1 MIDLV
6 LLKKQTSAE
15 LVEEI
20 EVLADQ
26 LGELIDKLNIE
37 VSDEWVIVNFTLSE
51 AALSY
56 QFNRKTGK
64 YEQWIMPLSVI
75 PYFAKIISER
85 DGMK

>member
-1 MIDLV
+1 MDLA

-20 EVLADQ
+20 EALMDR
-26 LGELIDKLNIE
+26 LEEPIDKLNIE
-37 VSDEWVIVNFTLSE
+37 MSDEWVIVNFILSE

-56 QFNRKTGK
+56 QFNRESEK

-75 PYFAKIISER
+75 PYFAKIMNER
-85 DGMK
+85 NESK